1 MQTGLKFASH
11 DLYHI
16 LRQIILNFKVQNS
29 FQNKYKFV
37 FQTSKDNLL
46 KLIYDRLIAPH
57 ESTLSDSVIEGLRR
71 LCYEKKYAHITP
83 DFNLLRE
90 GFMPNCSISLI
101 PEAFIRGMLAI
112 PLAKKSPYLGLL
124 NHK

>member
-83 DFNLLRE
+83 DFNLL
-90 GFMPNCSISLI
+90 
-101 PEAFIRGMLAI
+101 
-112 PLAKKSPYLGLL
+112 
-124 NHK
+124 